1 MTEHALYFDEV
12 SVGQI
17 WSSTGRTVTE
27 SDIVA
32 FACATGDFNP
42 LHVDA
47 VFASQSIYR
56 RPIAHGLLGISWAAG
71 LGSNFPRMQTLAF
84 VAVRDW
90 EFLKPVHIGDTVSV
104 QTTVLDK
111 QQNGRRS
118 GKIAW
123 VLVLVNQRGEEVQ
136 RGIFETIVA
145 VRPQELTA
153 IRGNHADSARITA
166 ETGAMADSEGH
177 AGH

>member
-1 MTEHALYFDEV
+1 MSEHALYFDDV
-12 SVGQI
+12 AVGQT

-42 LHVDA
+42 LHVDS
-47 VFASQSIYR
+47 VFAAQSIYR
-56 RPIAHGLLGISWAAG
+56 KPIAHGLLGISWAAG
-71 LGSNFPRMQTLAF
+71 LGSNYPRMQTLAF

-104 QTTVLDK
+104 QTTVLDRL
-111 QQNGRRS
+111 QNGRRS

-145 VRPQELTA
+145 VRPAGQTA
-153 IRGNHADSARITA
+153 VEGVRKQTARITTESA
-166 ETGAMADSEGH
+166 ASFESDADS
-177 AGH
+177 

>member
-1 MTEHALYFDEV
+1 MTDQALFFDEV
-12 SVGQI
+12 TVGQV
-17 WSSTGRTVTE
+17 WSSTGRTVPE

-42 LHVDA
+42 LHVDTE
-47 VFASQSIYR
+47 FASKSIYR
-56 RPIAHGLLGISWAAG
+56 KPIAHGLLGISWAAG
-71 LGSNFPRMQTLAF
+71 LGSNYPRMQTLAF

-111 QQNGRRS
+111 MQNGRRS

-123 VLVLVNQRGEEVQ
+123 VLVLLNQRGEEVQ

-145 VRPQELTA
+145 VKPSSQPSLDSTRKA
-153 IRGNHADSARITA
+153 SARITA
-166 ETGAMADSEGH
+166 EALSEQKEPE
-177 AGH
+177 

>member
-1 MTEHALYFDEV
+1 MTEQAFYFNDV
-12 SVGQI
+12 SVGQA

-71 LGSNFPRMQTLAF
+71 LGSNYPRMQTLAF

-90 EFLKPVHIGDTVSV
+90 EFLKPIHIGDTVSV

-111 QQNGRRS
+111 MPTGRRS

-123 VLVLVNQRGEEVQ
+123 VLVVLNQRGEEVQ

-145 VRPQELTA
+145 VRQPGPASSQGVL
-153 IRGNHADSARITA
+153 DKSAEMTA
-166 ETGAMADSEGH
+166 EATKSVPADFQS
-177 AGH
+177 

>member
-1 MTEHALYFDEV
+1 MTDQAFYFDDV
-12 SVGQI
+12 QVGQL

-42 LHVDA
+42 LHVDTE
-47 VFASQSIYR
+47 FASKSIYR

-71 LGSNFPRMQTLAF
+71 LGSNYPRMQTLAF

-90 EFLKPVHIGDTVSV
+90 EFLKPIHIGDTVSV

-111 QQNGRRS
+111 MQSGKRS

-123 VLVLVNQRGEEVQ
+123 VLVLLNQRGEEVQ

-145 VRPQELTA
+145 VRPANQPALAET
-153 IRGNHADSARITA
+153 RSSSARIT
-166 ETGAMADSEGH
+166 TGAVADPKVPK
-177 AGH
+177 